1 MAGMQPGFLRAETLA
16 EMRKIIAPFGR
27 RARDLSQGLGV
38 FILQD
43 PSVSPRPLYGHQG
56 MAYGAVHGL
65 FFDPVSR
72 RGLTL
77 LTSGASE
84 GREGVLADVNRDL
97 LRRFFSGREGSGR

>member
-1 MAGMQPGFLRAETLA
+1 
-16 EMRKIIAPFGR
+16 
-27 RARDLSQGLGV
+27 
-38 FILQD
+38 
-43 PSVSPRPLYGHQG
+43 